1 MRVYRVDGVYVAQE
15 TERSQTTAKLSILP
29 GSAVPGCCLVSLRG
43 PLQGWNGQGALAEY
57 PEVARVDSARD
68 QEGESG
74 HTVCRQYFLRT
85 SFEFADL
92 APH

>member
-1 MRVYRVDGVYVAQE
+1 MDSR
-15 TERSQTTAKLSILP
+15 ILIKNIKFLFL
-29 GSAVPGCCLVSLRG
+29 CLASLRTI
-43 PLQGWNGQGALAEY
+43 QYHNGRGALAEY

-92 APH
+92 APHCSFIGRGLH